1 MTQVLALAARHMEAI
16 GAPVRRHVDLGQ
28 QYKQPAGIAAAADGG
43 HSPSPLR
50 SASSRKRAST
60 IHAVDADR
68 GMQESPSASS
78 AGTQRQDGA
87 RDLICLCTPAPK
99 IPRPR
104 NAFILYRQHHQA
116 QVTAD
121 NPKLSNPDISKIIGE
136 KWKNED
142 EDVKQTWKNLAEE
155 EKQRHQTQYPN
166 YRYQPRRGNKPQAG
180 WGTTSPTE
188 EPGRCPK
195 CHGRA
200 AATPQTPSTP
210 FATSPA
216 AKVGAGSQGRP
227 SLQRADTDRSR
238 RSSFEQSPTSA
249 LAFPTKLPSVRDV
262 ESGEPTSPGMK
273 RRRANDAGGYHPING
288 SLSGYVSRKPGEP
301 AVARTD
307 GPPQTPAHAFVRTP
321 LPELGGLPRSQSG
334 PMPPPFRPS
343 PSTSWLE
350 KDSSNRRHSGFDESL
365 RLPPLQSSVPPS
377 PSRMPSLDTRRVSL
391 PMGGLMESPPRE
403 PRGLSTSSMEDSIMA
418 IPFSRKLS
426 VLASICRTAPPLAR
440 DADPGGTR
448 GAFIAVE
455 GSDARLLREVG
466 TVIEKTLVACGDIDL
481 KVWKDESPEMD
492 SLVQAS
498 SLSRAGSKF
507 GDSFE
512 PYFDVVSSWQKKSK
526 QIGRHITGKTAL
538 IPSAEDQRAD
548 GERVVAQARSTE
560 ACTPPEDDRGP
571 GSTVRMPVALARDG
585 FSLTV
590 SDRYACTMPIQD
602 TYSPLDHWQ
611 WMASLWRGTVCP
623 DLVVHVMPA
632 EDEETGSRRVVELSR
647 RLGSILVKLPSGKEI
662 DEGTER
668 RIAFEVMEWMRE
680 GSFREALPQGWRSDA
695 L

>member
-28 QYKQPAGIAAAADGG
+28 PYKQPAGIATAAADGG

-78 AGTQRQDGA
+78 AGAQRQDGP
-87 RDLICLCTPAPK
+87 RDIICLCTPAPK

-104 NAFILYRQHHQA
+104 NVLRAQRLTDLWAAFILYRQHHQA

-142 EDVKQTWKNLAEE
+142 EEVKQTWKNLAEE

-166 YRYQPRRGNKPQAG
+166 YRYQPRRGNKPQ
-180 WGTTSPTE
+180 S
-188 EPGRCPK
+188 
-195 CHGRA
+195 
-200 AATPQTPSTP
+200 
-210 FATSPA
+210 
-216 AKVGAGSQGRP
+216 
-227 SLQRADTDRSR
+227 
-238 RSSFEQSPTSA
+238 
-249 LAFPTKLPSVRDV
+249 
-262 ESGEPTSPGMK
+262 
-273 RRRANDAGGYHPING
+273 
-288 SLSGYVSRKPGEP
+288 
-301 AVARTD
+301 
-307 GPPQTPAHAFVRTP
+307 AHAYVRTP
-321 LPELGGLPRSQSG
+321 LPELGNLPRSQSG

-350 KDSSNRRHSGFDESL
+350 KDPQNRRHSGFDESL

-377 PSRMPSLDTRRVSL
+377 PSRMPSMDTRRVSL
-391 PMGGLMESPPRE
+391 PLGGVMESPPRE
-403 PRGLSTSSMEDSIMA
+403 SRGLSTGSLEESIMS
-418 IPFSRKLS
+418 IPFNRKLS

-440 DADPGGTR
+440 DAIPGGTR

-466 TVIEKTLVACGDIDL
+466 ATIEKTLVACGDIDL
-481 KVWKDESPEMD
+481 KVWKDDFQERDPM
-492 SLVQAS
+492 VQAS
-498 SLSRAGSKF
+498 PLNRGGSKF

-512 PYFDVVSSWQKKSK
+512 PYFDVVSAWQKKSK
-526 QIGRHITGKTAL
+526 QIGRHVTGKTAL
-538 IPSAEDQRAD
+538 NPTAEDQRAD
-548 GERVVAQARSTE
+548 
-560 ACTPPEDDRGP
+560 EDDKGP
-571 GSTVRMPVALARDG
+571 ASAVKMPVALAKDG
-585 FSLTV
+585 FSLTI
-590 SDRYACTMPIQD
+590 SDRYARTMPIQD

-632 EDEETGSRRVVELSR
+632 DDDEANNRRVVELSR
-647 RLGSILVKLPSGKEI
+647 RMGSILVKMPSGKEM

-668 RIAFEVMEWMRE
+668 RLAFEVMEWMRE
-680 GSFREALPQGWRSDA
+680 GSFRETLPQGWRSDP

>member
-43 HSPSPLR
+43 HSPHLSGPRHQESGLPPYTPWMPTAACRSPPAPAAQAPR
-50 SASSRKRAST
+50 GRMEPGISSASA
-60 IHAVDADR
+60 
-68 GMQESPSASS
+68 
-78 AGTQRQDGA
+78 RQ
-87 RDLICLCTPAPK
+87 P
-99 IPRPR
+99 PR
-104 NAFILYRQHHQA
+104 FQGHETHHQA

-180 WGTTSPTE
+180 WGPRRRPRSQAGAQSAMD
-188 EPGRCPK
+188 EPLPR
-195 CHGRA
+195 HRHH
-200 AATPQTPSTP
+200 
-210 FATSPA
+210 
-216 AKVGAGSQGRP
+216 RP
-227 SLQRADTDRSR
+227 LCNVSRRQDTDRSR

-426 VLASICRTAPPLAR
+426 VLASIL
-440 DADPGGTR
+440 
-448 GAFIAVE
+448 E

-647 RLGSILVKLPSGKEI
+647 RLSSILVKLPSGKEI